1 MKHNLSIKLLKCF
14 ALPCEKQRRRLCD
27 YVTRLVFRELTAW
40 CGGNCTSIP
49 LNTEREFLSK
59 DPFSRLLRLDYRP
72 RRRIK
77 TEQTIIDTQ
86 CVAKSATNVTLI
98 YSRIIKLTST
108 PGTKQIPDKR
118 RRPLQLLKLNIH
130 MLHVGKAPP
139 CNAHYV
145 TIVTKLIFS
154 SRCSTFSELEQYSAA
169 IGLKMEALRGTGILR
184 ITISAHRKLV
194 FCFLAK
200 GTAGCY

>member
-1 MKHNLSIKLLKCF
+1 MKSSAVDSVIC
-14 ALPCEKQRRRLCD
+14 
-27 YVTRLVFRELTAW
+27 VTRLVFRELTAW

-59 DPFSRLLRLDYRP
+59 DPFSRLLQLDYRP

-98 YSRIIKLTST
+98 YNRIIKLTST
-108 PGTKQIPDKR
+108 PETKQISEKR

-130 MLHVGKAPP
+130 IVTCRQSTALQRTLRHDCNKTYLSQSLLHVFRAR
-139 CNAHYV
+139 A
-145 TIVTKLIFS
+145 I
-154 SRCSTFSELEQYSAA
+154 YSAA

-194 FCFLAK
+194 FRFLAK